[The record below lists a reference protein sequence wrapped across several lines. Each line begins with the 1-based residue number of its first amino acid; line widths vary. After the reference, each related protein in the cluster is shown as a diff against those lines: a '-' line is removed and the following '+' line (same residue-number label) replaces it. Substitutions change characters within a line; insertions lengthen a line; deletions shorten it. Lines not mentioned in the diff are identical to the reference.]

1 MHNNL
6 EQVPRF
12 SQTKT
17 LSYWHP
23 THVLT
28 SQLESVSPRYTG
40 FSTEL
45 AVAAAM
51 ACILLFLAYTTM
63 MRRASRAII
72 HSIRPITPHMM
83 KMLVWS
89 VEVLLGL
96 GILMSVAELVSG
108 CRVGD
113 SDRGRKI
120 VVRTGSVVTAVRVA
134 VVMGNKTSRED
145 SGNIGDVLGTIVKEI
160 EVL

>member
-1 MHNNL
+1 
-6 EQVPRF
+6 
-12 SQTKT
+12 
-17 LSYWHP
+17 
-23 THVLT
+23 
-28 SQLESVSPRYTG
+28 
-40 FSTEL
+40 
-45 AVAAAM
+45 
-51 ACILLFLAYTTM
+51 
-63 MRRASRAII
+63 
-72 HSIRPITPHMM
+72 MM

-108 CRVGD
+108 YRVGD
-113 SDRGRKI
+113 SDRGRRI
-120 VVRTGSVVTAVRVA
+120 VVRTGSVVTVMAAVRVA